1 MRGDRAL
8 GVLGAL
14 CAFAYPVGA
23 YVGLTR
29 LSARPFGLA
38 LAAALLVVA
47 VLRIRGDRREHAVVA
62 ARIPL
67 TLIALLLFGAVLD
80 DRRFVLV
87 LPVLTNAALFAHF
100 AGSLR
105 TMPIAER
112 FARAQHGELP
122 AGETSYCRS
131 VTLVWCAFFVTNGAI
146 TGALGLW
153 APLAWW
159 TLYTGAIS
167 YVLVGLLAAAEYTVR
182 KARFR
187 RYGAS
192 LADRLLARIFPPE
205 DGVPVAAPTSIVAP
219 VDDLA
224 TSEVPK

>member
-8 GVLGAL
+8 GVAGAL

-47 VLRIRGDRREHAVVA
+47 VLRIRGDRREHALVA

-80 DRRFVLV
+80 DRRFVLA
-87 LPVLTNAALFAHF
+87 LPVLTNAALFGHF
-100 AGSLR
+100 ASSLR
-105 TMPIAER
+105 TVPIAER
-112 FARAQHGELP
+112 FARAQHGDLP
-122 AGETSYCRS
+122 EREVAYCRS
-131 VTLVWCAFFVTNGAI
+131 VTRVWCAFFVLNGGI
-146 TGALGLW
+146 TAALGLW

-167 YVLVGLLAAAEYTVR
+167 YVLVGLLVAAEYTVR

-187 RYGAS
+187 RYGS
-192 LADRLLARIFPPE
+192 SIVDRLLSRILPPA
-205 DGVPVAAPTSIVAP
+205 DGAAEVAVRLGPS

-224 TSEVPK
+224 TYEARK

>member
-1 MRGDRAL
+1 MRGDRAV

-29 LSARPFGLA
+29 LSARPLSLA
-38 LAAALLVVA
+38 MAAAVLVVA
-47 VLRIRGDRREHAVVA
+47 LVRLRGDRREHAMVA

-67 TLIALLLFGAVLD
+67 TLIALLLLGAVLD
-80 DRRFVLV
+80 DRRFVLA

-100 AGSLR
+100 AASLR

-112 FARAQHGELP
+112 FARAQRGDLP
-122 AGETSYCRS
+122 PSQVDYCRA
-131 VTLVWCAFFVTNGAI
+131 VTVVWCAFFVVNGGI
-146 TGALGLW
+146 TAALALW

-159 TLYTGAIS
+159 TFYTGVAS
-167 YVLVGLLAAAEYTVR
+167 YVLVALLVAAEYLVR

-187 RYGAS
+187 RYGRS
-192 LADRLLARIFPPE
+192 PVDRMLARVFP
-205 DGVPVAAPTSIVAP
+205 A
-219 VDDLA
+219 
-224 TSEVPK
+224 EVPK

>member
-47 VLRIRGDRREHAVVA
+47 VLRIRGDRREHALVA

-67 TLIALLLFGAVLD
+67 TLIALLLFGAVLN
-80 DRRFVLV
+80 DRRFVLA

-100 AGSLR
+100 FGSLR

-112 FARAQHGELP
+112 FARAQHGDLP
-122 AGETSYCRS
+122 TDETAYCRS
-131 VTLVWCAFFVTNGAI
+131 VTVVWCVFFVFNGGI
-146 TGALGLW
+146 TAALGLW

-167 YVLVGLLAAAEYTVR
+167 YVLVGLLVAAEYVVR

-192 LADRLLARIFPPE
+192 LVDRLLARIFPA
-205 DGVPVAAPTSIVAP
+205 DGGALAAPISDP
-219 VDDLA
+219 GDDLA
-224 TSEVPK
+224 TSEVRK